1 MAKGKSSIA
10 FGVATKVAGVLAS
23 KSFDAVTNMVRNFGS
38 GKVCTEDIAALE
50 IEIQNLKIKT
60 EETEKECELL
70 KSEIS
75 QKEDTIEKL
84 NYEISLLSKKFTI
97 SVVVAVILLIAAIVG
112 FVI

>member
-38 GKVCTEDIAALE
+38 GKVCTEDIANLE
-50 IEIQNLKIKT
+50 IEIQKLKSKT

-70 KSEIS
+70 KAEIS
-75 QKEDTIEKL
+75 KKEEAIKKLTEEKA
-84 NYEISLLSKKFTI
+84 SLSRKFIIMT
-97 SVVVAVILLIAAIVG
+97 VVAVILLILSIVG